1 MGENLGLEVMNINEF
16 DDEGYVL
23 GRPEQVKLDIIMKE
37 GTLIICELKSSIS
50 IAEMYAFERKVKFYE
65 RRHKRKAKKMI
76 VISPMVDKREK
87 VVTDQL
93 GIEVYMHSDEVE
105 EL

>member
-1 MGENLGLEVMNINEF
+1 M
-16 DDEGYVL
+16 
-23 GRPEQVKLDIIMKE
+23 DIIMKE

-50 IAEMYAFERKVKFYE
+50 IAGMYAFERKVKFYE